1 MRKARLL
8 NSAMPHFVGL
18 RMPVLAGAALLA
30 GLAPAQADAIDGAW
44 CSDNGRRIA
53 IEGSSVTT
61 PKGVRMQ
68 GAYTRH
74 TFAFT
79 MPGEEVDAGAS
90 VDMVLQGEYRVRVRI
105 GAGEVQVW
113 QRCPPGIS

>member
-1 MRKARLL
+1 MIGNTMFA
-8 NSAMPHFVGL
+8 SASSCL
-18 RMPVLAGAALLA
+18 RRPVLVGIALLA
-30 GLAPAQADAIDGAW
+30 GLTAAHADAIDGAW
-44 CSDNGRRIA
+44 CSDGGRRIA
-53 IEGSSVTT
+53 IEGPAVTT

-79 MPGEEVDAGAS
+79 MPGEEVDAGAP
-90 VDMVLQGEYRVRVRI
+90 VEMVLQGEHRVRVKI

-113 QRCPPGIS
+113 MRCPPGIS